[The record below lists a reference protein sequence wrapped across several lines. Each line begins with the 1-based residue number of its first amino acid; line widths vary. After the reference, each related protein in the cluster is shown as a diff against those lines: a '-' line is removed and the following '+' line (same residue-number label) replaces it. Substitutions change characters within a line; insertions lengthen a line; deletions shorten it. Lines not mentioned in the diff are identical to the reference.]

1 MTEYEPNFLASVIS
15 LLFLGIILAS
25 ILIWS
30 QKKYRNPLELGLGQN
45 NTKVTSWNIPWIDF
59 LLFIF
64 SAFLLIILAQN
75 LLALCLPELP
85 EDETLE
91 LTPQLALLSIL
102 TLQGPILLNY
112 ILFQKFYLK
121 ENAIQLNL
129 VPANVTQDL
138 KHSLTLFAQ
147 FLPVI
152 WLLSIIWSGFLSLLQ
167 HFSLIEE
174 FPVQPLVELIA
185 KDIPIFDFLLIAIV
199 CIALAPLVEEIIF
212 RGCLYR
218 FLKSRHSILFAQLAS
233 AVLFALL
240 HDNLN
245 SFLPLVFIG
254 FILVRIYEST
264 GSIYKAIYF
273 HAFFN
278 ASSFIFMGL
287 LKYSGLPLEV
297 IFP

>member
-1 MTEYEPNFLASVIS
+1 MTEYEPSLLTSLIS
-15 LLFLGIILAS
+15 LLFLGIILSS

-30 QKKYRNPLELGLGQN
+30 QKKHRNPLDLGQN
-45 NTKVTSWNIPWIDF
+45 NSRVPNWDIPWIDF

-75 LLALCLPELP
+75 LLALWMPDLPEG
-85 EDETLE
+85 EELE
-91 LTPQLALLSIL
+91 LSPQIAILSIL
-102 TLQGPILLNY
+102 SLQGPILLNF

-129 VPANVTQDL
+129 VPVNVAQDL
-138 KHSLTLFAQ
+138 KHSLILFAQ

-152 WLLSIIWSGFLSLLQ
+152 WLLSIIWSSFLRLLQ
-167 HFSLIEE
+167 HFSLIEA
-174 FPVQPLVELIA
+174 FPIQPLVELLA
-185 KDIPIFDFLLIAIV
+185 KDMPILNFLMIALLG
-199 CIALAPLVEEIIF
+199 IALAPLVEEIIF

-218 FLKSRHSILFAQLAS
+218 FLKSRHSILVAQLVS

>member
-1 MTEYEPNFLASVIS
+1 MTEYEPSLLTSLIS
-15 LLFLGIILAS
+15 LLFLGIILSS

-30 QKKYRNPLELGLGQN
+30 QKKHRNPLDFGQN
-45 NTKVTSWNIPWIDF
+45 NSHVPNWDIPWIDF

-75 LLALCLPELP
+75 LLALWMPDLPEG
-85 EDETLE
+85 EELE
-91 LTPQLALLSIL
+91 LTPQIAILSIL
-102 TLQGPILLNY
+102 SLQGPILLNF

-129 VPANVTQDL
+129 VPVNVAQDL
-138 KHSLTLFAQ
+138 KHSLILFAQ

-152 WLLSIIWSGFLSLLQ
+152 WLLSIIWSSFLRLLQ
-167 HFSLIEE
+167 HFSLIEA
-174 FPVQPLVELIA
+174 FPIQPLVELLA
-185 KDIPIFDFLLIAIV
+185 KDMPILNFLMIALLG
-199 CIALAPLVEEIIF
+199 IALAPLVEEIIF

-218 FLKSRHSILFAQLAS
+218 FLKSRHSILVAQLVS

>member
-1 MTEYEPNFLASVIS
+1 MTEYEPSLLTSLIS
-15 LLFLGIILAS
+15 LLFLGIILSS

-30 QKKYRNPLELGLGQN
+30 QKKHRNPLDLGQN
-45 NTKVTSWNIPWIDF
+45 NSRVPNWDIPWIDF

-75 LLALCLPELP
+75 LLALWMPDLPEG
-85 EDETLE
+85 EELE
-91 LTPQLALLSIL
+91 LTPQIAILSIL
-102 TLQGPILLNY
+102 SLQGPILLNF

-129 VPANVTQDL
+129 VPVNVAQDL
-138 KHSLTLFAQ
+138 KHSLILFAQ

-152 WLLSIIWSGFLSLLQ
+152 WLLSIIWSSFLRLLQ
-167 HFSLIEE
+167 HFSLIEA
-174 FPVQPLVELIA
+174 FPIQPLVELLA
-185 KDIPIFDFLLIAIV
+185 KDMPILNFLMIALLG
-199 CIALAPLVEEIIF
+199 IALAPLVEEIIF

-218 FLKSRHSILFAQLAS
+218 FLKSRHSILVAQLVS

>member
-1 MTEYEPNFLASVIS
+1 MTEYEPSLLTSLIS
-15 LLFLGIILAS
+15 LLFLGIILSS

-30 QKKYRNPLELGLGQN
+30 QKKHRNPLDLGQN
-45 NTKVTSWNIPWIDF
+45 NSRVPNWDIPWIDF

-75 LLALCLPELP
+75 LLALWLPDLPEG
-85 EDETLE
+85 EELE
-91 LTPQLALLSIL
+91 LTPQIALLSIL
-102 TLQGPILLNY
+102 SLQGPILLNF

-129 VPANVTQDL
+129 VPVNVAQDL
-138 KHSLTLFAQ
+138 KHSLILFAQ

-152 WLLSIIWSGFLSLLQ
+152 WLLSMIWSSFLRLLQ
-167 HFSLIEE
+167 HFSLIEA
-174 FPVQPLVELIA
+174 FPVQPLVELLA
-185 KDIPIFDFLLIAIV
+185 KDMPILNFLMIALLG
-199 CIALAPLVEEIIF
+199 IALAPLVEEIIF

-218 FLKSRHSILFAQLAS
+218 FLKSRHSILVAQLVS

>member
-1 MTEYEPNFLASVIS
+1 MTEYEPSLLTSLIS
-15 LLFLGIILAS
+15 LLFLGIILSS

-30 QKKYRNPLELGLGQN
+30 QKKHRNPLDLGQN
-45 NTKVTSWNIPWIDF
+45 NSRVPNWDIPWIDF

-75 LLALCLPELP
+75 LLALWLPDLPEG
-85 EDETLE
+85 EELE
-91 LTPQLALLSIL
+91 LTPQIALLSIL
-102 TLQGPILLNY
+102 SLQGPILLNF

-129 VPANVTQDL
+129 VPVNVAQDL
-138 KHSLTLFAQ
+138 KHSLILFAQ

-152 WLLSIIWSGFLSLLQ
+152 WLLSMIWSSFLRLLQ
-167 HFSLIEE
+167 HFSLIEA
-174 FPVQPLVELIA
+174 FPIQPLVELLA
-185 KDIPIFDFLLIAIV
+185 KDMPILNFLMIALLG
-199 CIALAPLVEEIIF
+199 IALAPLVEEIIF

-218 FLKSRHSILFAQLAS
+218 FLKSRHSILVAQLVS

>member
-1 MTEYEPNFLASVIS
+1 MTEYEPSLLTSLIS
-15 LLFLGIILAS
+15 LLFLGIILSS

-30 QKKYRNPLELGLGQN
+30 QKKHRNPLDLGQN
-45 NTKVTSWNIPWIDF
+45 NSRVPNWDIPWIDF

-75 LLALCLPELP
+75 LLALWLPDLPEG
-85 EDETLE
+85 EELE
-91 LTPQLALLSIL
+91 LTPQIALLSIL
-102 TLQGPILLNY
+102 SLQGPILLNF

-129 VPANVTQDL
+129 VPVNVAQDL
-138 KHSLTLFAQ
+138 KHSLILFAQ

-152 WLLSIIWSGFLSLLQ
+152 WLLSIIWSSFLRLLQ
-167 HFSLIEE
+167 HFSLIEA
-174 FPVQPLVELIA
+174 FPIQPLVELLA
-185 KDIPIFDFLLIAIV
+185 KDMPILNFLMIALLG
-199 CIALAPLVEEIIF
+199 IALAPLVEEIIF

-218 FLKSRHSILFAQLAS
+218 FLKSRHSILVAQLVS